1 VAIPVH
7 ASHVPERL
15 ALFTIIVLGETIV
28 VAALGT
34 SDPEWALSAVVA
46 VLGFLV
52 ASAVW
57 WIYFGSGSEV
67 ALRPSP
73 TSIVVFVYA
82 HIPLLLALTAV
93 SAGISLAIE
102 QSSAAGLGAGVRRAL
117 AGGAAVYLAFVTAAQ
132 AARAQGVSAGVLRSR
147 IGAAMALVVLAL
159 VGGCWTRSCSWPQ
172 RRAFSSAL
180 SSSSFGRQNANSR
193 RAWSEL
199 DAVPGSSVGVLTGM
213 RALDD
218 HVDEQAKRAPDV
230 ELSFVSEEGA
240 GIRVRRRLTADAAE
254 PSMSLKTA

>member
-159 VGGCWTRSCSWPQ
+159 VGGAGPGRVHGRSGE
-172 RRAFSSAL
+172 R
-180 SSSSFGRQNANSR
+180 SR
-193 RAWSEL
+193 RRCRRQALGGRTRTPVERGLNWTPCL
-199 DAVPGSSVGVLTGM
+199 D
-213 RALDD
+213 
-218 HVDEQAKRAPDV
+218 
-230 ELSFVSEEGA
+230 
-240 GIRVRRRLTADAAE
+240 RRWA
-254 PSMSLKTA
+254 S

>member
-102 QSSAAGLGAGVRRAL
+102 QSSAAGLGAGGSPGARR
-117 AGGAAVYLAFVTAAQ
+117 
-132 AARAQGVSAGVLRSR
+132 R
-147 IGAAMALVVLAL
+147 
-159 VGGCWTRSCSWPQ
+159 
-172 RRAFSSAL
+172 
-180 SSSSFGRQNANSR
+180 
-193 RAWSEL
+193 
-199 DAVPGSSVGVLTGM
+199 
-213 RALDD
+213 
-218 HVDEQAKRAPDV
+218 
-230 ELSFVSEEGA
+230 
-240 GIRVRRRLTADAAE
+240 RRRLPRLRHRRTSGQGPRCLGRCAAIADRSSHGACRPRARRGVLDPVVFMAAAASVLVGVVVVKLWAAE
-254 PSMSLKTA
+254 RELPSSVV